1 MIKLLKQLFPFI
13 FASILL
19 PQNKTKN
26 KCKIQQLFSNVLI
39 PTTTTTTTKNHPN
52 INNQPQIN

>member
-19 PQNKTKN
+19 PQNKTKTN
-26 KCKIQQLFSNVLI
+26 AKFNNFFKRAHPNYNYNYNQ
-39 PTTTTTTTKNHPN
+39 NHPN